1 MPTSR
6 PKSCECGD
14 TLGGCDRASQEMHL
28 EAVIESVW
36 THALVGHD
44 QAGLEEYLEGV
55 NLEAVVQEGGETGAE
70 ILFLL

>member
-1 MPTSR
+1 
-6 PKSCECGD
+6 
-14 TLGGCDRASQEMHL
+14 MHL